1 MKNLPKAV
9 NFAKRNLISGKRLL
23 LCCQNGKLTKFTYQ
37 RADYMYFPCTVK
49 KQHVC
54 LLFFV
59 NLALLLCINSL
70 TGEDISICVALA
82 IITRLFDDSGKHN
95 HECKDNHFADFK
107 IKSKKGFQSFINLH
121 GCMTLLII
129 LYALVDKI
137 MSKHKMY
144 AFRFC

>member
-1 MKNLPKAV
+1 M
-9 NFAKRNLISGKRLL
+9 
-23 LCCQNGKLTKFTYQ
+23 
-37 RADYMYFPCTVK
+37 
-49 KQHVC
+49 C

-82 IITRLFDDSGKHN
+82 IITRLFDDSGKHIMN
-95 HECKDNHFADFK
+95 VKITNHFADFE

-137 MSKHKMY
+137 MSKHTMY